1 MGQLAHPPRLFIFG
15 VLVAV
20 QEHAKL
26 AVIFLLGLLDWQH
39 GLKLGL
45 ERLQVL
51 LEHLL
56 VSNKFQRF
64 LKEDLDVA
72 LLVFLP
78 TSLTQNER
86 RSYLVWRD
94 TVSEQLNMFDCLES
108 HLHLVECF
116 GKVLVRLQERLKFF

>member
-26 AVIFLLGLLDWQH
+26 AVIFLLGLLDRQH
-39 GLKLGL
+39 GLQLGL

-56 VSNKFQRF
+56 VSDEFQRF
-64 LKEDLDVA
+64 FKEDLDVA
-72 LLVFLP
+72 LLVFL
-78 TSLTQNER
+78 
-86 RSYLVWRD
+86 VWRN
-94 TVSEQLNMFDCLES
+94 TVSEQLNVLNCLES

-116 GKVLVRLQERLKFF
+116 GKVLVRLQKRLKFF